1 MNGSLYWRKR
11 IINVFTV
18 AIVFC
23 AVWISALQ
31 AQTTAPNPLQGLRE
45 FLAPAISVH
54 RRHSHELMAD
64 RNVVGTAVGL
74 TANGQPAIKVFT
86 RSEAIMKIPTNL
98 EGLPVEVEVTGPFH
112 ALGAAD
118 KEAAPEA
125 VRVPTN
131 PRATFPRPVPIGVST
146 GNQNDVMVIGKSIRC
161 SAGTIG
167 ARVTDSEGKVYAL
180 SNNHVYALENNAP
193 PDSSILQPGLADTR
207 CRVNS
212 NNVIGTLAF
221 FVPIVFSDSANN
233 TVDAAIALSDISLLG
248 NATLRRGYGTPQSAT
263 VSAFVGQNV
272 QKYGETTRLT
282 QGQVTGI
289 DATVFVDY
297 DSGRARFIDQIIVG
311 SRSAFIKAGD
321 SGSLLV
327 TKSGVNP
334 VNPVGLLFA
343 GDKSG
348 RTAIANPIALVLG
361 AFEAFGV
368 SISIDGQ

>member
-31 AQTTAPNPLQGLRE
+31 TQTTAPNPLQGLRE
-45 FLAPAISVH
+45 FLGPAISVH
-54 RRHSHELMAD
+54 QRHSHELMAD

-86 RSEAIMKIPTNL
+86 RSEAVMKIPTNR
-98 EGLPVEVEVTGPFH
+98 EGLAVEVEVTGPFH
-112 ALGAAD
+112 GLGAAD
-118 KEAAPEA
+118 KEAAPAA

-146 GNQNDVMVIGKSIRC
+146 GNQNDC

-167 ARVTDSEGKVYAL
+167 ARVIDSEGNVYAL
-180 SNNHVYALENNAP
+180 SNNHGYALENNAA
-193 PDSSILQPGLADTR
+193 PDSDIVQPGLADAR
-207 CRVNS
+207 CRVGS
-212 NNVIGTLAF
+212 NNVIGTLTS
-221 FVPIVFSDSANN
+221 FVPIEFSTSAEN
-233 TVDAAIALSDISLLG
+233 TVDAAIAISDRSLLG
-248 NATLRRGYGTPQSAT
+248 NATPKNGYGTPQSAT

-282 QGQVTGI
+282 RGKVMGI
-289 DATVFVDY
+289 DATVSVEY
-297 DSGRARFIDQIIVG
+297 DSGEAQFVDQIVIQSSLRFIG
-311 SRSAFIKAGD
+311 AGD

-327 TKSGVNP
+327 TKPGA
-334 VNPVGLLFA
+334 NPVGLLFA
-343 GDKSG
+343 GNKSG
-348 RTAIANPIALVLG
+348 RVAIANPIDLVLS
-361 AFEAFGV
+361 AFGV
-368 SISIDGQ
+368 SIDGQ

>member
-23 AVWISALQ
+23 AVWVSALQ
-31 AQTTAPNPLQGLRE
+31 AQTAAPNPLQGLRE

-54 RRHSHELMAD
+54 QRHSQALMAD

-98 EGLPVEVEVTGPFH
+98 EGLPVEVEVTGPIH

-131 PRATFPRPVPIGVST
+131 PRKAFPPPVPIGVSV

-161 SAGTIG
+161 SAGTIS
-167 ARVTDSEGKVYAL
+167 ARVKDSEGNVYAL
-180 SNNHVYALENNAP
+180 GNNHVFAMENNAP
-193 PDSSILQPGLADTR
+193 PDSNILQPGLADTR
-207 CRVNS
+207 CRVRDDR
-212 NNVIGTLAF
+212 VIGTLTS
-221 FVPIVFSDSANN
+221 FVPIEFSTSANN
-233 TVDAAIALSDISLLG
+233 TVDAAIAISDVSLLG
-248 NATLRRGYGTPQSAT
+248 NATPKNGYGTPQST
-263 VSAFVGQNV
+263 SVPAFVGQKV
-272 QKYGETTRLT
+272 QKYGEASRLT
-282 QGQVTGI
+282 KGEVFGI
-289 DATVFVDY
+289 NATITVGFDSGDAQFVDQIVIR
-297 DSGRARFIDQIIVG
+297 SSLRFIG
-311 SRSAFIKAGD
+311 AGD

-327 TKSGVNP
+327 TKP
-334 VNPVGLLFA
+334 DANPVGLLFA
-343 GDKSG
+343 GNKSG
-348 RTAIANPIALVLG
+348 KFAFANPIDLVLS
-361 AFEAFGV
+361 AFEV
-368 SISIDGQ
+368 SIDGQ